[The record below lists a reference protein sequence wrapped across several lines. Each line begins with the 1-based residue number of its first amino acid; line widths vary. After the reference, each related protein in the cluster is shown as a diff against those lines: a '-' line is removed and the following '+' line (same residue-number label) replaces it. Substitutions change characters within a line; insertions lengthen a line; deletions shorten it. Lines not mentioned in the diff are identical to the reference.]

1 MAKNDLKTNKNQNNS
16 KLQTIRLNKFIA
28 NSGICSRREAD
39 KFIQAGVVKVNGIP
53 VTQLGLKIKCSDTV
67 KFNDQEIKSEKP
79 SYILLNQARG
89 SDNKKNGLAGLIQ
102 KTIYPTDSLG
112 RKECGLVLFTNDREL
127 IQKEKSKFKAIYHI
141 ILNKKMQEDD
151 LERIKKHELFKR
163 KTYHKNS
170 ISYINNNK
178 KNEIGVELN
187 LKDFKSLKSII
198 KKLDYTIK
206 VTDRVTL
213 ANLTKKDLPRK
224 AYRNLIINEIN
235 MLKRL

>member
-1 MAKNDLKTNKNQNNS
+1 MAYGFLIWCAIN
-16 KLQTIRLNKFIA
+16 
-28 NSGICSRREAD
+28 
-39 KFIQAGVVKVNGIP
+39 AGRFLDWAKWP
-53 VTQLGLKIKCSDTV
+53 VRD
-67 KFNDQEIKSEKP
+67 E
-79 SYILLNQARG
+79 
-89 SDNKKNGLAGLIQ
+89 
-102 KTIYPTDSLG
+102 
-112 RKECGLVLFTNDREL
+112 
-127 IQKEKSKFKAIYHI
+127 
-141 ILNKKMQEDD
+141 MQEDD